1 MITARIASAL
11 RRTARIAVERPRQ
24 TTWTLL
30 ALTAALI
37 AVGLAGLVADHVDRW
52 TSRPGEG
59 GASMV
64 VYLGEDVDEAR
75 ANVLVAE
82 LAKMP
87 GVTKA
92 ELVPTSESAARLQ
105 SALGAD
111 SQLLEGVELASL
123 PASVEVTLAPGMRD
137 VIAMSP
143 SVRALRGTPGV
154 DDVVVEDAGSEKVA
168 STLGVVRVVAWTG
181 AGVLAALALLIVLA
195 TIRVQLARGDKELRV
210 AHLLGAGPL
219 FTIVPTMLAGALQG
233 ALAALVAAL
242 ALYVGI
248 SVYGDSIANTLEA
261 ALGQVEIL
269 IPAAS
274 MILLF
279 IAVGAGL
286 GAVGGGLAGASRAI
300 R

>member
-11 RRTARIAVERPRQ
+11 RRTARIALERPRQ

-30 ALTAALI
+30 ALTAALV

-52 TSRPGEG
+52 TSKPDG

-75 ANVLVAE
+75 AQVLVTE

-92 ELVPTSESAARLQ
+92 ELVPVSESAARLQ
-105 SALGAD
+105 QALGAD

-168 STLGVVRVVAWTG
+168 STLGVVRLVAWTG
-181 AGVLAALALLIVLA
+181 AALLAGLALLIVLA
-195 TIRVQLARGDKELRV
+195 TIRVQLARGDKELQV
-210 AHLLGAGPL
+210 AKLLGAGPL
-219 FTIVPTMLAGALQG
+219 FTLVPTMLAGALQG
-233 ALAALVAAL
+233 AVAATVAAL
-242 ALYVGI
+242 ALYLGV
-248 SVYGDSIANTLEA
+248 SVYGDSIAHTLEA
-261 ALGQVEIL
+261 ALGHVEIL

-274 MILLF
+274 MILMF
-279 IAVGAGL
+279 IGLGAGL
-286 GAVGGGLAGASRAI
+286 GAVGGGLAGASRAV

>member
-1 MITARIASAL
+1 VITARIASAL
-11 RRTARIAVERPRQ
+11 RRTARIAIERPRQ

-37 AVGLAGLVADHVDRW
+37 AVGLAGLVADHVERW
-52 TSRPGEG
+52 TSKPDG

-75 ANVLVAE
+75 AQVLVAE

-92 ELVPTSESAARLQ
+92 ELVPVSESAARLQ
-105 SALGAD
+105 QALGAD

-181 AGVLAALALLIVLA
+181 AALLAGLALLIVLA
-195 TIRVQLARGDKELRV
+195 TIRVQLARSDKEHQV
-210 AHLLGAGPL
+210 HHLLGAGPL
-219 FTIVPTMLAGALQG
+219 FTLVPTMLAGALQG
-233 ALAALVAAL
+233 AVAALIAAL
-242 ALYVGI
+242 ALYFGI
-248 SVYGDSIANTLEA
+248 SIYGDSIAHTLEA
-261 ALGQVEIL
+261 ALGHVEIL

-274 MILLF
+274 MILMF
-279 IAVGAGL
+279 IGLGAGL
-286 GAVGGGLAGASRAI
+286 GAVGGGLAGASRAV